1 MFTVFIVFLYYFFI
15 VFFISQGSFCGG
27 DILGK
32 MAKNCMKITKPTFSW
47 QNSRGDMGDKLIF
60 RVVGEIPRSPSPTKE
75 NLDPSYQIVG
85 NHIFRRKYSWQIE
98 MKLKRINKKDVERT

>member
-1 MFTVFIVFLYYFFI
+1 
-15 VFFISQGSFCGG
+15 
-27 DILGK
+27 
-32 MAKNCMKITKPTFSW
+32 
-47 QNSRGDMGDKLIF
+47 MGDKF
-60 RVVGEIPRSPSPTKE
+60 RVVGEIPRSPSPTRE